1 MIRSTFF
8 NCFWGF
14 TCLMA
19 SNSVLGQD
27 VEALNNAN
35 RSLSWKEAVSIY
47 QSLDVQ
53 HETAK
58 LFEQGPTDIGKP
70 LHLFVISTDQVF
82 DPVEIRNQ
90 GKVILLINNGI
101 HPGEPDG
108 IDASVRLAQ
117 NILQGKNKL
126 PSNVVLCIIP
136 VYNIDGSLN
145 SGCCTR
151 ANQNGPENQGFRG
164 YARNL
169 DLNREFI
176 KCDSENAKS
185 FTKIFRQWDPDVFI
199 DTHVSNGA
207 DYQHV
212 MTLIS
217 TQHNKL
223 GGEAGAFIKN
233 TMTPALFANMAK
245 RGFPMAPYVNTRKYD
260 SPPENGIYGFM
271 ETPRYASGYTALFNS
286 LGFVTETHMLK
297 PFPMRVSSTLALL
310 EEFIRF
316 SSDHAEKILDVRKAT
331 RLQFLNAETHVLD
344 WKADTTQTAMIPFK
358 GFEHYYQTSPVTG
371 VDQLYYDRKKPFEK
385 KIPFWDQ
392 YAPTLTV
399 TVPSYYVLPQA
410 WREVA
415 DRMRLNKVQ
424 MFRLTKDTV
433 LELDSYVLG
442 TFKTNSKP
450 YEGHFVHSETE
461 VRSEKIPVQLYAG
474 DYFIPTNQ
482 NAMRYIVETMEPQ
495 APDSWF
501 SWGFFD
507 SVLQQKEWFSGYV
520 FDGMAAQ
527 ILQKDPGLKSR
538 FEAKRN
544 AEPEFAKSAFEQLYF
559 IYKNS
564 EWFEDLYR
572 FPIYKLPKGGHPQ
585 LFNWLK

>member
-1 MIRSTFF
+1 
-8 NCFWGF
+8 
-14 TCLMA
+14 
-19 SNSVLGQD
+19 
-27 VEALNNAN
+27 
-35 RSLSWKEAVSIY
+35 
-47 QSLDVQ
+47 
-53 HETAK
+53 
-58 LFEQGPTDIGKP
+58 
-70 LHLFVISTDQVF
+70 
-82 DPVEIRNQ
+82 
-90 GKVILLINNGI
+90 
-101 HPGEPDG
+101 
-108 IDASVRLAQ
+108 
-117 NILQGKNKL
+117 
-126 PSNVVLCIIP
+126 
-136 VYNIDGSLN
+136 
-145 SGCCTR
+145 
-151 ANQNGPENQGFRG
+151 
-164 YARNL
+164 
-169 DLNREFI
+169 
-176 KCDSENAKS
+176 
-185 FTKIFRQWDPDVFI
+185 
-199 DTHVSNGA
+199 
-207 DYQHV
+207 
-212 MTLIS
+212 
-217 TQHNKL
+217 
-223 GGEAGAFIKN
+223 
-233 TMTPALFANMAK
+233 
-245 RGFPMAPYVNTRKYD
+245 
-260 SPPENGIYGFM
+260 
-271 ETPRYASGYTALFNS
+271 
-286 LGFVTETHMLK
+286 
-297 PFPMRVSSTLALL
+297 
-310 EEFIRF
+310 
-316 SSDHAEKILDVRKAT
+316 
-331 RLQFLNAETHVLD
+331 
-344 WKADTTQTAMIPFK
+344 
-358 GFEHYYQTSPVTG
+358 
-371 VDQLYYDRKKPFEK
+371 LYYDRKKPFEK